1 MELYT
6 WCPKKNKKEKK
17 ILANI
22 DSETQSFPKNV
33 INRVLFSTLLASRFT
48 YYVRFYYIRRF
59 PQFPLR
65 DRERLRF
72 SQFFTKM
79 NRSNRSLLKKFLC
92 KKMSSVRGNISIKF
106 FSNAPV
112 IPSTELFSL
121 LSIVQLVW
129 NETTTEDERFPL
141 NDPTYVKIRTV
152 VRSQFV
158 KRISA
163 SLSIGKSIRGRG
175 IGLKE
180 LKTEWSS
187 FGKLAVILD
196 LALTP
201 QIGRL
206 RPTVSKLSVTVLSLS
221 LDFRFPSSKT
231 RWLKE

>member
-112 IPSTELFSL
+112 ILSTELFSL

-152 VRSQFV
+152 VRSQL

-206 RPTVSKLSVTVLSLS
+206 RPTVSLDALGHSSLSLS
-221 LDFRFPSSKT
+221 TSVSLRPRHFDQGG
-231 RWLKE
+231 

>member
-112 IPSTELFSL
+112 ILSTELFSL

-206 RPTVSKLSVTVLSLS
+206 RPTVSLDALGHSSLSLS
-221 LDFRFPSSKT
+221 TSVSLRP
-231 RWLKE
+231 RHGG

>member
-206 RPTVSKLSVTVLSLS
+206 RPTVSLDALGHSSLSLS
-221 LDFRFPSSKT
+221 TSVSLRP
-231 RWLKE
+231 RHGG

>member
-152 VRSQFV
+152 VRSQL

-201 QIGRL
+201 QIGRF
-206 RPTVSKLSVTVLSLS
+206 RPTVSLDALGHSSLSLS
-221 LDFRFPSSKT
+221 LSTSVSLRP
-231 RWLKE
+231 RHGG